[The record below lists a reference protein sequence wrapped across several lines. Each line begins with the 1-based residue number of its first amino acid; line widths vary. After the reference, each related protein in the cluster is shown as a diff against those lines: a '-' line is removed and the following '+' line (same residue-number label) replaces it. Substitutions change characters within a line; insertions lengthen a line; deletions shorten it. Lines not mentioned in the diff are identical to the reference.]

1 MYYNITLITLL
12 IQITWEN
19 TMQILK
25 GFKNILSRAK
35 KGFLNLPTQLI
46 EKGRWVWVRW
56 DSIRISNHA
65 AFLLRVS
72 SLRALITKHLNT
84 LRDIRL
90 EQLNDLLMNVVS
102 HLMSVVVVGVML
114 IYSLLLLMLLLAS
127 YVVVRLLRL
136 SHTGLMFIRTR
147 LSQARSKLRTNT

>member
-1 MYYNITLITLL
+1 
-12 IQITWEN
+12 
-19 TMQILK
+19 MQILK

-35 KGFLNLPTQLI
+35 RAFLNLPTRLI
-46 EKGRWVWVRW
+46 EKGRWVLVRW

-65 AFLLRVS
+65 AFHLRVS

-102 HLMSVVVVGVML
+102 HLISVVVVGVML

-127 YVVVRLLRL
+127 YVVGHLLRL
-136 SHTGLMFIRTR
+136 SHTGLTFIRTK
-147 LSQARSKLRTNT
+147 LSQVRSKLKTNT